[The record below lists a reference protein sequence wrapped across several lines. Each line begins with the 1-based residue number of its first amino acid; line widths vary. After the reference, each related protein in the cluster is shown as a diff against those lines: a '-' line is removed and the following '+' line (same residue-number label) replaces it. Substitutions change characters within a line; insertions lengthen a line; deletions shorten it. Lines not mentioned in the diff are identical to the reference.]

1 MKFPFFICL
10 LEKAA
15 ISTSCLNVFLQTL
28 LGPVLYLKKML
39 NMVSECYADST
50 LCCEIFQTYLYM
62 MDIKVKHLMY
72 PLSTCIKFSLSAR

>member
-39 NMVSECYADST
+39 NMVSDCYAGPNF
-50 LCCEIFQTYLYM
+50 LL
-62 MDIKVKHLMY
+62 
-72 PLSTCIKFSLSAR
+72 